1 MKILFVCTGN
11 TCRSPMA
18 EGIFRREM
26 EQRGFENIMCK
37 GAGLSAARWAAPQRK
52 CGAGRKEI
60 GVDISGHIARPLY
73 AGRNRCVGRLF
84 HDVENPRVHFDA
96 GGVPAEKIYVP
107 DYIDDPY
114 GGDLNTYRKCR
125 DKICEEL
132 QTFEQH
138 LGF

>member
-26 EQRGFENIMCK
+26 EQRGFENIMCQS
-37 GAGLSAARWAAPQRK
+37 AGLSALDGQHPSENAVLA
-52 CGAGRKEI
+52 CKEI
-60 GVDISGHIARPLY
+60 GVDISGHIARRFTPYILMQ
-73 AGRNRCVGRLF
+73 A
-84 HDVENPRVHFDA
+84 
-96 GGVPAEKIYVP
+96 GVPAEKIYVP
-107 DYIDDPY
+107 HYIDDPY